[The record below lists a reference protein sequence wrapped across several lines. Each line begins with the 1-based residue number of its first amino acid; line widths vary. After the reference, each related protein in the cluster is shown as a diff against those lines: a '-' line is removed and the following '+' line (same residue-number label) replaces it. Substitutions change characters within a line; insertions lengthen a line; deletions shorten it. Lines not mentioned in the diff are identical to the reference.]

1 MLSKINIAPSI
12 VITSAATKDTT
23 RKHFPNWFRFP
34 EVTWESIDRFADVTK
49 YFALGIISFELFFI
63 FRDVFREVY
72 NDLRDEI
79 RFDEG
84 DDDILYGSGSNIK
97 SGFLFG
103 NNRKALSKNNVR
115 KIITWLQQE
124 SEVRDRQP
132 PSIKPTFILSLAQ
145 ELHKCEALNLGEVQ
159 RILVQLTKEE
169 AALLESC
176 LLLSK
181 NKTTFQEIGGLW
193 GVKSTITHWIMSS
206 FSVSS
211 PENENGHEH
220 ELEPSPYE
228 KLVVKGKNNRH
239 GAILY
244 GPPGTG
250 KTLLIRAIATH
261 SGLPTLVITPSLI
274 QNKEYAG
281 PSTLKLKTLF
291 ELITKLKSCVVVLDD
306 FDGLFMNRQDGE
318 HHTTRE
324 MKTEWLQWLDGVM
337 PGTGSEMENR
347 VLIVA
352 ATNHPWDVDIAAT
365 RRLPQKIYVGL
376 PNTEDRLDLL
386 KKWFEDLSPEESIL
400 HYIVNATEGYTPTDI
415 YQVLTTACNNGPIIR
430 RDTNLTLEDIRLA
443 LSEVSPTRFSVQ
455 YIHQLQTFLSSHKS
469 QQSPVS
475 SHHVN
480 PSQYSENGYCWHTLL
495 GDFYEFQIP
504 IDSQALDAITTI
516 FLNSYEWGSSYELEL
531 SDDDEFFDEED
542 D

>member
-1 MLSKINIAPSI
+1 MSLNQINIPSI
-12 VITSAATKDTT
+12 VITSTAIKNDTT
-23 RKHFPNWFRFP
+23 RNRFPNWLRFP
-34 EVTWESIDRFADVTK
+34 EISRENIDRVADVTK

-63 FRDVFREVY
+63 FRDVFREIY
-72 NDLRDEI
+72 SDLRDDI
-79 RFDEG
+79 RHD
-84 DDDILYGSGSNIK
+84 DDDILYGSGG
-97 SGFLFG
+97 GFFS
-103 NNRKALSKNNVR
+103 NNRKALSQNNVR
-115 KIITWLQQE
+115 KVINWLQQE
-124 SEVRDRQP
+124 SDQQP
-132 PSIKPTFILSLAQ
+132 PNIKPTFILPLAQ
-145 ELHKCEALNLGEVQ
+145 ELHKCEALTLGEVQ
-159 RILVQLTKEE
+159 RILLQLTTEE

-193 GVKSTITHWIMSS
+193 GVKSTISQWIMSS

-211 PENENGHEH
+211 ENKNEHEH
-220 ELEPSPYE
+220 EPSPYE
-228 KLVVKGKNNRH
+228 KLVVKGKNKCH

-274 QNKEYAG
+274 QKEEYAG
-281 PSTLKLKTLF
+281 SSTLKLKTLF
-291 ELITKLKSCVVVLDD
+291 ELITKLKSCLVVLDD
-306 FDGLFMNRQDGE
+306 VDGLFMNRQDGE

-324 MKTEWLQWLDGVM
+324 MKTEWLQWLDGVI
-337 PGTGSEMENR
+337 PGTSSVMENR
-347 VLIVA
+347 VLIIA
-352 ATNHPWDVDIAAT
+352 ATNHPWDVDIAAM

-400 HYIVNATEGYTPTDI
+400 HCIVNATEGYIPTDI
-415 YQVLTTACNNGPIIR
+415 YEVLTSACNNGPITR

-455 YIHQLQTFLSSHKS
+455 YIHQLQSFLASRTS

-475 SHHVN
+475 ASDNVN

-495 GDFYEFQIP
+495 GDFYELQIP
-504 IDSQALDAITTI
+504 VDSKAMDAITTI

>member
-1 MLSKINIAPSI
+1 MSSNQINIPSI
-12 VITSAATKDTT
+12 VITSAATTKDTT
-23 RKHFPNWFRFP
+23 INRFPNWLRFP
-34 EVTWESIDRFADVTK
+34 EISRESIDRVADAIR

-63 FRDVFREVY
+63 FRDVFREIY
-72 NDLRDEI
+72 SDLRDDI
-79 RFDEG
+79 RHDEDG
-84 DDDILYGSGSNIK
+84 DDLLYGSGG
-97 SGFLFG
+97 GFFS
-103 NNRKALSKNNVR
+103 NNRKALSQNNVR
-115 KIITWLQQE
+115 KIIDWLQQE
-124 SEVRDRQP
+124 SDQQP
-132 PSIKPTFILSLAQ
+132 PNIKPTYILPLAQ
-145 ELHKCEALNLGEVQ
+145 ELHKCEALTLGEVQ
-159 RILVQLTKEE
+159 QILLQLTKAE

-193 GVKSTITHWIMSS
+193 GVKSTITQWIMSS

-211 PENENGHEH
+211 ENNNENKHEH
-220 ELEPSPYE
+220 ERELSPYE
-228 KLVVKGKNNRH
+228 KLVVKGKYNH

-274 QNKEYAG
+274 QKEEYAG
-281 PSTLKLKTLF
+281 SSTLKLKTLF
-291 ELITKLKSCVVVLDD
+291 QLITRLKSCLVVLDNV
-306 FDGLFMNRQDGE
+306 DGLFMNREDGE

-324 MKTEWLQWLDGVM
+324 IKTEWLQWLDGVI
-337 PGTGSEMENR
+337 PSTSSAIEKR
-347 VLIVA
+347 VLIIA
-352 ATNHPWDVDIAAT
+352 ATNHPWDVDIAAM

-376 PNTEDRLDLL
+376 PNTKDRLDLL
-386 KKWFEDLSPEESIL
+386 KKWFEDLSPDESIL

-415 YQVLTTACNNGPIIR
+415 YEVLTSACNNGPITR

-455 YIHQLQTFLSSHKS
+455 YIHQLQSFLASRTT

-475 SHHVN
+475 ASDNVS

-504 IDSQALDAITTI
+504 VDSKALDAITTI
-516 FLNSYEWGSSYELEL
+516 FLNSYEWGSGYELEL

>member
-1 MLSKINIAPSI
+1 MSSNQINIPSI
-12 VITSAATKDTT
+12 VITSTATTKDTT
-23 RKHFPNWFRFP
+23 RNGFRNWLRFP
-34 EVTWESIDRFADVTK
+34 EVSRESIDRVADVTK

-63 FRDVFREVY
+63 FRDVFREIY
-72 NDLRDEI
+72 SDLRDDI
-79 RFDEG
+79 RHDEN
-84 DDDILYGSGSNIK
+84 DDDILYGSGG
-97 SGFLFG
+97 GFFG
-103 NNRKALSKNNVR
+103 NNRKALSQNNVR
-115 KIITWLQQE
+115 KIINWLQQE
-124 SEVRDRQP
+124 SDQQP
-132 PSIKPTFILSLAQ
+132 PNIKPTYILQLAQ
-145 ELHKCEALNLGEVQ
+145 ELHECKALTLGEVQ
-159 RILVQLTKEE
+159 RILLQLTKAE

-193 GVKSTITHWIMSS
+193 GVKSTITQWIMSS
-206 FSVSS
+206 FSISS
-211 PENENGHEH
+211 ENEHKNKHERK
-220 ELEPSPYE
+220 LSPYE
-228 KLVVKGKNNRH
+228 KLVMKGNNNRH

-274 QNKEYAG
+274 QKKEYAG
-281 PSTLKLKTLF
+281 STTPKLKTLF
-291 ELITKLKSCVVVLDD
+291 ELITKLKSCLVVLDD
-306 FDGLFMNRQDGE
+306 VDGLFMNRQDGE

-324 MKTEWLQWLDGVM
+324 MKTEWLQWLDGVI
-337 PGTGSEMENR
+337 PGTSSTMENR
-347 VLIVA
+347 VLIIA
-352 ATNHPWDVDIAAT
+352 ATNHPWDVDIAAM
-365 RRLPQKIYVGL
+365 RRLPQKMYVGL

-400 HYIVNATEGYTPTDI
+400 HYIVNATEGYTPTDM
-415 YQVLTTACNNGPIIR
+415 YEVLTSACNNGPVTR

-455 YIHQLQTFLSSHKS
+455 YIHQLQIYLASRTP

-475 SHHVN
+475 ASDNVN
-480 PSQYSENGYCWHTLL
+480 PSRYSENGYCWHTLL

-504 IDSQALDAITTI
+504 VDTKALDAITTI